1 MSYAKGKIE
10 LNDNMIT
17 ALPIRA
23 VMASPFLHA
32 SRLRCRFSGARI
44 FQVFCNPSECK
55 CAVTVALA
63 FFIASLA
70 LAPVLTTDQKTL
82 AAEINSKT
90 LKAAAAIKTSAIVSL
105 NQ

>member
-10 LNDNMIT
+10 LSDNMIT

-32 SRLRCRFSGARI
+32 SRHRRRFSGAGV
-44 FQVFCNPSECK
+44 FQVFRNPSEWK
-55 CAVTVALA
+55 CAVTVALV
-63 FFIASLA
+63 FFTVSLV
-70 LAPVLTTDQKTL
+70 LAPVLTTDQRTL
-82 AAEINSKT
+82 AAEINTKT

>member
-1 MSYAKGKIE
+1 
-10 LNDNMIT
+10 MIT
-17 ALPIRA
+17 ALPTRA
-23 VMASPFLHA
+23 VMASPFLQT
-32 SRLRCRFSGARI
+32 SRRRPRIFGAGL
-44 FQVFCNPSECK
+44 FQVFRNPSEWK
-55 CAVTVALA
+55 CAVTVALV

-70 LAPVLTTDQKTL
+70 LAPVLTTDQRTL

>member
-1 MSYAKGKIE
+1 LSYAKGKIE

-32 SRLRCRFSGARI
+32 SRHRRRFSGAGV
-44 FQVFCNPSECK
+44 FQVFRNPSEWK
-55 CAVTVALA
+55 CAVTVALV
-63 FFIASLA
+63 FFIASLVF
-70 LAPVLTTDQKTL
+70 APVLTTDQRTL